1 MADDR
6 EQNGVN
12 AREQEGE
19 QGERQGS
26 NAPEVMRLGELLIL
40 ASLWMLF
47 GFMIWYY
54 ASAWH
59 GAPVRML
66 SSQILE
72 WVLGDAFYNII
83 PNPDRAYLF
92 QVQTRI
98 PFTFPDGTREALGFI
113 VNPLVY
119 GYGLPL
125 LFGLMMA
132 TNQALWRKG
141 VVLLAG
147 YLVVLGVQTWGVVWQ
162 CLKTLSFNF
171 GGEAAQAVADAG
183 VPEAA
188 IALCYQLGV
197 LIFPALAPVVV
208 WVLGNWREVERFIEH
223 R

>member
-1 MADDR
+1 MSEDEPRQDR
-6 EQNGVN
+6 
-12 AREQEGE
+12 
-19 QGERQGS
+19 
-26 NAPEVMRLGELLIL
+26 PEIMRLGELLIL

-54 ASAWH
+54 TSAWH
-59 GAPVRML
+59 GAPVRLL
-66 SSQILE
+66 SGQVLE
-72 WVLGDAFYNII
+72 WVLGEAFYNII

-132 TNQALWRKG
+132 TSQPLLRKLG
-141 VVLLAG
+141 VLLIG
-147 YLVVLGVQTWGVVWQ
+147 YVVVLGVQTWGVVWQ
-162 CLKTLSFNF
+162 CFKTLSFNF
-171 GGEAAQAVADAG
+171 GGEAAAAVADAG
-183 VPEAA
+183 VPENA

-197 LIFPALAPVVV
+197 LILPALAPVVV
-208 WVLGNWREVERFIEH
+208 WVLGNWREVERFIEQ